1 MKAKNELEE
10 AQRLEFLQEQQE
22 EALIRQQEVEIA
34 RNELIAKEKEFKQR
48 LEEQE
53 RKFKTEEKNIEM
65 MK

>member
-1 MKAKNELEE
+1 MKAKNEMEE
-10 AQRLEFLQEQQE
+10 AQRLEYLREQQE
-22 EALIRQQEVEIA
+22 EALVRQQEVEIA

-53 RKFKTEEKNIEM
+53 RKFKIEEKNIEM